1 MTVPSPLQDSSPD
14 SSPDLLPQNRKVVLA
29 RRPVGDPQPADFRL
43 EVEDTAEPA
52 AGQAIVG
59 VDVLS
64 IDAFIR
70 TVLDERAYHGGV
82 PLGGTVKALGV
93 GRVLCS
99 GDPSLSPGDAVF
111 GPLGAQT
118 VTTCSAAAL
127 RKLDTE
133 RFPATAYL
141 GALGLTTGVTAYVGM
156 VHVGNVRPGDV
167 VAVSGAAGAVGSLAG
182 QIARL
187 RGAATVIGIAGG
199 AAKSAFLLD
208 ELGFDAAIDYKSEDV
223 ESRLAAL
230 APNGIDVFFDN
241 VGGDILDAALMN
253 IRRGTRVVICGGISQ
268 YGDMANVR
276 GPRNY
281 LKLAERQ
288 ARMEGFAVTHFA
300 DRFAEAEVA
309 LGDWLSSGQLLV
321 HEQSEQGIEQFPHAL
336 ATLLSGG
343 HVGKLLLE
351 LR

>member
-1 MTVPSPLQDSSPD
+1 MPSDAMEPLPR
-14 SSPDLLPQNRKVVLA
+14 NRKVLLD
-29 RRPVGDPQPADFRL
+29 RRPVADPQPADFRL
-43 EVEDTAEPA
+43 EVEDTAEPT
-52 AGQAIVG
+52 AGQVIVG

-70 TVLDERAYHGGV
+70 TVLEERAYHGGM
-82 PLGGTVKALGV
+82 PLGGTVTALGI
-93 GRVLCS
+93 GHVLRS

-118 VTTCSAAAL
+118 VSTSSAAAL

-141 GALGLTTGVTAYVGM
+141 GALGLTTGMTAYVGM
-156 VHVGNVRPGDV
+156 VHVADVRTGDV

-199 AAKSAFLLD
+199 TAKSAFLVN
-208 ELGFDAAIDYKSEDV
+208 ELGFNAAIDYKSQDV

-253 IRRGTRVVICGGISQ
+253 IHRGTRVVICGGISQ
-268 YGDMANVR
+268 YADMANVR

-309 LGDWLSSGQLLV
+309 LGDWLSSGQLVV
-321 HEQSEQGIEQFPHAL
+321 HEQYEHGIEQFPHAL
-336 ATLLSGG
+336 ATLLNGG
-343 HVGKLLLE
+343 HVGKLLLD